1 MKSAIIRMS
10 NLSLSAL
17 VNGSEIFF
25 LAMLGQF
32 ALALWLSY
40 RCYRNESN
48 WQTLSLLGSLLLPG
62 MPGFLFIRLLRA
74 RCRAYVESLTRT
86 TTGS

>member
-1 MKSAIIRMS
+1 MS
-10 NLSLSAL
+10 NLSSSGL
-17 VNGSEIFF
+17 VNGPEIFF
-25 LAMLGQF
+25 LVMLGQF

-40 RCYRNESN
+40 RCYRSEPH

-74 RCRAYVESLTRT
+74 RCRAHAESLTRSI
-86 TTGS
+86 GQ

>member
-1 MKSAIIRMS
+1 MS
-10 NLSLSAL
+10 KLPLSGL

-25 LAMLGQF
+25 IAMLGQF
-32 ALALWLSY
+32 ALALWLSH
-40 RCYRNESN
+40 RCHRDEPH

-62 MPGFLFIRLLRA
+62 LPGFLFIRLLRS

-86 TTGS
+86 TGSPQG